1 MTADAIIV
9 LVVLLVAVVLFVT
22 ELLSVDLVAVLILLT
37 LTFTGVITAQESV
50 EGFSNSA
57 TITVAAMFVLS
68 AALLNT
74 GALQMVS
81 IQLAALFQKSYSLG
95 LIVMMLS
102 IALIS
107 AFINNTPVVAVM
119 IPITIQVA
127 KAAKV
132 SPSKLL
138 MPVSFASIFGGTCT
152 LLGTSTNV
160 VVSGV
165 MEQSGLGAMGMFQ
178 MTSLGLIFL
187 LVGILFMISIGYRM
201 LPNRN
206 SHENLSEKFGIQDYV
221 TEIELLEGAP
231 SVSKRIMDSPLTKEL
246 GMDVIEVNRAGS
258 TFVLPQGDM
267 VLQSHDRLK
276 VRCDVE
282 KIKSLKDREQFAS
295 RPTMMIGEDG
305 LTLRDMSL
313 VEIVIPKGSDFEGKT
328 LKQMDFRRSFRA
340 IPLAIKH
347 REEVIHANLYQV
359 QLQAGDVLLAEVK
372 KHHIA
377 NLKKQLGGTK
387 APFILLSENSLT
399 DFDKRKFIITLLT
412 LGAVFTIATLDI
424 LPIMS
429 CAIGGAVVLVLT
441 GCIQLEEVY
450 EAIEWKVI
458 FLLAGALSLGVAME
472 KSGLAHIIAHSL
484 LENLGQWGPVA
495 IVSGLYLLTSLLT
508 EVMSNNATAALL
520 APIAIVTAQSLGLSP
535 TPFLMAITFAAS
547 ASFMTPVGYQTNT
560 MIYAAGQYT
569 FMDFVKVGSWLNVLF
584 WLLATLLIPLIFPFA

>member
-9 LVVLLVAVVLFVT
+9 LIVLLTAIILFVT

-57 TITVAAMFVLS
+57 TVTVAAMFILS
-68 AALLNT
+68 AALLKT

-81 IQLAALFQKSYSLG
+81 IHLATLFKKSYSLG
-95 LIVMMLS
+95 LIVMMLC

-119 IPITIQVA
+119 IPIAIQVA
-127 KAAKV
+127 KAANV
-132 SPSKLL
+132 PPSKLL

-165 MEQSGLGAMGMFQ
+165 MEQSGLGPMGMFQ
-178 MTSLGLIFL
+178 MTSMGLVFL

-201 LPNRN
+201 LPNRY
-206 SHENLSEKFGIQDYV
+206 SPENLGEKFGIQDYV
-221 TEIELLEGAP
+221 TEIELLDGAP
-231 SVSKRIMDSPLTKEL
+231 SVGKRIMDSPLTKEL

-258 TFVLPQGDM
+258 SFALPQGDM

-282 KIKSLKDREQFAS
+282 KIKSLKDKEQFAS

-372 KHHIA
+372 KHHIP
-377 NLKKQLGGTK
+377 NLKKQFGGTK

-399 DFDKRKFIITLLT
+399 DFDKRKFALTLLT
-412 LGAVFTIATLDI
+412 LLAVFTIATLDL
-424 LPIMS
+424 LPIMT
-429 CAIGGAVVLVLT
+429 CAIGGAVVLVIT
-441 GCIQLEEVY
+441 GCIQLDEVY

-472 KSGLAHIIAHSL
+472 KSGLANVIANSL
-484 LENLGQWGPVA
+484 VGNLGQWGPVA
-495 IVSGLYLLTSLLT
+495 IVSGLYLFTSLLT

-560 MIYAAGQYT
+560 MIYAAGQYK
-569 FMDFVKVGSWLNVLF
+569 FMDFIKVGSWLNMIF